1 MPSEL
6 VDRGRYSSLEVFG
19 IEYVDREFELWD
31 REHQLDGMILGVVVE
46 NTSDEVQRFW
56 SRNLEV
62 IDSNGFSYAPSDDK
76 SFSILSENIPSGWYI
91 ELSNVKPNRKYRYLG
106 YIRGFHGEIGRISYT
121 DRDGSKEFAENLDID
136 LTNVSTDEIGGLPIV
151 DDAIEE
157 TLQQDY

>member
-1 MPSEL
+1 MPSGL

-19 IEYVDREFELWD
+19 VEYVDRGFELRN

-46 NTSDEVQRFW
+46 NTSDELQRFW

-62 IDSNGFSYAPSDDK
+62 IDSNGFSYAPSDDR

-121 DRDGSKEFAENLDID
+121 DRDSSKEFAENLDID
-136 LTNVSTDEIGGLPIV
+136 LTNVSTDEIGGLPII
-151 DDAIEE
+151 DDTIEE